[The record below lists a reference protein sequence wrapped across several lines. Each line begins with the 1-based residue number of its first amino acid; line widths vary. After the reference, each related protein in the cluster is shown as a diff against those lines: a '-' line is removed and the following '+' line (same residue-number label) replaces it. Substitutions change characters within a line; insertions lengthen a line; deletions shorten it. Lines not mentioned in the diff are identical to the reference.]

1 MSKQKSL
8 SNFRGKG
15 YYIALILC
23 ALAIGITGY
32 LYYRTASDEQP
43 QLDHQGATQPTGD
56 VQAVA
61 TAPGDD
67 PTVGTQPPTPGKSL
81 KTGAPA
87 SGNIIVPY
95 SMDALAYNQTTRDW
109 RVHDGIDIA
118 AEAGAPVYA
127 AADGT
132 VYTVFNDDTMGTTVV
147 IRHDGGYTTS
157 YSSMS
162 EDVKVAPGDT
172 VKVGQVIGSVG
183 QTALLEYT
191 IGDHL
196 HFSVTVSGEAM
207 DPEDFLTLG

>member
-1 MSKQKSL
+1 MSKQKSF

-15 YYIALILC
+15 YYIALVLC

-32 LYYRTASDEQP
+32 LYYRTASEQP
-43 QLDHQGATQPTGD
+43 QLEHQGATQPTDD

-61 TAPGDD
+61 TAPGDN
-67 PTVGTQPPTPGKSL
+67 PTSPTQPGKSF

-127 AADGT
+127 AANGT
-132 VYTVFNDDTMGTTVV
+132 VYTVFDDETMGTTVV
-147 IRHDGGYTTS
+147 IRHEGGYTTS

-162 EDVKVAPGDT
+162 EDVKVSPGDQVT
-172 VKVGQVIGSVG
+172 VGQIIGSVG

-196 HFSVTVSGEAM
+196 HFSVTAGGEAI
-207 DPEDFLTLG
+207 DPEEFLTLE